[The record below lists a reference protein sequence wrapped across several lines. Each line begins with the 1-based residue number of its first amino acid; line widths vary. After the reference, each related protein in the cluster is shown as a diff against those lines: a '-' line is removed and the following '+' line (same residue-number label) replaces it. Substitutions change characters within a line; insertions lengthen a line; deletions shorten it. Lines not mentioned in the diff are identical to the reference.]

1 MYPWSDWHEWV
12 SVFHLLFSDLSVMG
26 PSTASDE
33 REIDLI
39 KSKQTALG
47 ESGSSEANLK
57 KALGKLTMWTAK
69 NVAGD
74 QSKYLKMQK
83 LLLV

>member
-1 MYPWSDWHEWV
+1 MFPWQDWHEWV
-12 SVFHLLFSDLSVMG
+12 SVFHLLFSDLSIMA
-26 PSTASDE
+26 SSASDE

-39 KSKQTALG
+39 KSSLETD
-47 ESGSSEANLK
+47 ANLK
-57 KALGKLTMWTAK
+57 KALGILTMWTAK